1 MLGVLAV
8 LAIAYRYYSAFLAAR
23 VAVLDDQR
31 ETPAHRFRD
40 GQNFD
45 PTNRWVL
52 FGHHFAAISGAGPLI
67 GPVLAI
73 QFGYLPGLV
82 WLVVGV
88 CLAGAVQDMMVLALS
103 TQRGGQSLASLARRK
118 SAGRRE
124 SPQRS
129 PSFTSSS
136 SRWPAWESSSS
147 RRSAARRSRSRP
159 GPSSCIPPDSGIS
172 IHMKRGGP
180 RVYQVPS
187 QVDLPLRRRRPSSPW
202 SFTSRS
208 SWPCPPARRSS
219 SISKAKGFIL
229 PEKARRL
236 VPGSS
241 WGTFTIAC
249 TIPIAL
255 FVGWYMYRLRKG
267 KVVEASIIGGL
278 AVLAA
283 TVAGALVPGS
293 PLDPYFSLSRDG
305 TVLALA
311 VYGFIAAVLPV
322 WLLLCPR
329 DYLSS
334 FLKIGTILLLVAGVI
349 VANPKLEAPVISP
362 YFAHGGGPYFDGP
375 IFPYVFICI
384 MCGAISGFHS
394 LVSSG
399 TTPKMVNRESDI
411 RMIGYGAMLMEGL
424 VGVVAL
430 IAAAALPNAM
440 YYDIN
445 IDLGKRPT
453 FMAKH
458 PDFAQ
463 FLKASELD
471 LDGGPDPDQAQRP
484 PRGAAPSAGSELV
497 AMEQDV
503 RESLHGRTG
512 GAVTLA
518 VGMARIF
525 SKPLPGLRWLIAYW
539 YHFAIMFEALFI
551 LTTIDAGT
559 RIARFLV
566 QEFLGRLWKPLGNL
580 DWLPAALLATGLV
593 VCGWGYFIWT
603 GSVETIWPMFGMAN
617 QLLAVIAL
625 AVVTTGLVN
634 AGRGRYAAVT
644 LLPMLFV
651 ATTTSTTGYYEIT
664 GKFWNMIKAGQGEV
678 VRGWLN
684 IGLTLDA
691 PGLRG
696 RDPGPR
702 PCCAGFP
709 GRTRSRPASRPIRN
723 WPAHERSLQQSSP
736 GPELSD
742 WDWVMRRP
750 RDAGKPDHA
759 PCVPCHSLELEARS
773 PTRQLRRSGAR
784 ACFFASINLASFST
798 RRPRRVRNFSIT
810 PGISWFR
817 CAPVTGAGRSQ
828 ALPLSPEL
836 TMLMVV
842 AQPSKADP
850 LLGHSSSPFRRINSA
865 RGGIRLQ
872 PAQPILEIFPEVH
885 AQPSTGFLQACECV
899 PRSTPR
905 LTSRAAANLPFLDVV
920 PHVTF
925 AEVVMQGNLGPLQ
938 YSQQI
943 GPILVHSLQDGV
955 NAGKVSAGCA

>member
-1 MLGVLAV
+1 MSLHAMPVMLGVLAI

-23 VAVLDDQR
+23 VAVLDDTR

-40 GQNFD
+40 GQNFH

-73 QFGYLPGLV
+73 QFGYLPGLI

-103 TQRGGQSLASLARRK
+103 TQRGGQSLASLARREIGRP
-118 SAGRRE
+118 AGIAATVAILYIIIIALAGLGIVVVKALGGE
-124 SPQRS
+124 EVPLEAGTVLVYPEGSS
-129 PSFTSSS
+129 IATS
-136 SRWPAWESSSS
+136 
-147 RRSAARRSRSRP
+147 
-159 GPSSCIPPDSGIS
+159 
-172 IHMKRGGP
+172 MKAGGP
-180 RVYQVPS
+180 RIYDVPAQTTYRFGEAPEQSMLFHEPFRLAVPS
-187 QVDLPLRRRRPSSPW
+187 GSTLKASPQ
-202 SFTSRS
+202 
-208 SWPCPPARRSS
+208 
-219 SISKAKGFIL
+219 SKGLIL
-229 PEKARRL
+229 PERARRL

-249 TIPIAL
+249 TVPIAL

-267 KVVEASIIGGL
+267 KVVEASIIGGV
-278 AVLAA
+278 AVLVA
-283 TVAGALVPGS
+283 TVLGALVPGS
-293 PLDPYFSLSRDG
+293 PLEPYFLLSRDW
-305 TVLALA
+305 TVFALA
-311 VYGFIAAVLPV
+311 AYGFIAAVLPV

-349 VANPKLEAPVISP
+349 VANPKLEAPMISP
-362 YFAHGGGPYFDGP
+362 YFASGGGPYFDGP

-384 MCGAISGFHS
+384 MCGAISGFHA
-394 LVSSG
+394 LVASG
-399 TTPKMVNRESDI
+399 TTPKMVSRQSDI

-453 FMAKH
+453 FMERH

-463 FLKASELD
+463 FLKVSELD
-471 LDGGPDPDQAQRP
+471 LHGGHGAGDGATP
-484 PRGAAPSAGSELV
+484 APGSELV
-497 AMEQDV
+497 AMERDV

-525 SKPLPGLRWLIAYW
+525 SNALPGVRWLIAYW

-551 LTTIDAGT
+551 LTTIDTGT

-566 QEFLGRLWKPLGNL
+566 QEFLGRMWKPLGNL
-580 DWLPAALLATGLV
+580 DWLPAAMLATGLV
-593 VCGWGYFIWT
+593 VLGWGYFIWA

-651 ATTTSTTGYYEIT
+651 ATTTTTTGYYEIT

-678 VRGWLN
+678 LRGWLN
-684 IGLTLDA
+684 IGLTLMLLVCA
-691 PGLRG
+691 AVILGTAMMRWIA
-696 RDPGPR
+696 GP
-702 PCCAGFP
+702 
-709 GRTRSRPASRPIRN
+709 
-723 WPAHERSLQQSSP
+723 
-736 GPELSD
+736 
-742 WDWVMRRP
+742 
-750 RDAGKPDHA
+750 
-759 PCVPCHSLELEARS
+759 
-773 PTRQLRRSGAR
+773 
-784 ACFFASINLASFST
+784 
-798 RRPRRVRNFSIT
+798 
-810 PGISWFR
+810 
-817 CAPVTGAGRSQ
+817 GAGPAR
-828 ALPLSPEL
+828 LE
-836 TMLMVV
+836 
-842 AQPSKADP
+842 D
-850 LLGHSSSPFRRINSA
+850 NSA
-865 RGGIRLQ
+865 VRAGV
-872 PAQPILEIFPEVH
+872 EV
-885 AQPSTGFLQACECV
+885 E
-899 PRSTPR
+899 
-905 LTSRAAANLPFLDVV
+905 
-920 PHVTF
+920 
-925 AEVVMQGNLGPLQ
+925 
-938 YSQQI
+938 
-943 GPILVHSLQDGV
+943 
-955 NAGKVSAGCA
+955 